1 VLKFGVAEVLD
12 VHSGTSGYTFNKA
25 GHRAVFQYE
34 ARPGFVYV
42 RSRAISSRCN
52 DNFDMFPAGEIEA
65 SWRTFVGKPVFVN
78 HYNHDHR
85 RARGVVI
92 DAALHRDRNP
102 DGSPDTWVEVLMEID
117 GLRYPKL
124 AKALLAGHIDRTSM
138 GCDVKIS
145 KCSVCGNE
153 ATSPLEYCH
162 HIPGKKGK
170 RIWVVLPDG
179 RKEGRLVYEE
189 CRGLAFFE
197 NSVLVE
203 PPADPTALTLGQ
215 VVAGPGLEHVLPGD
229 TTSYLPH
236 QGGGYAVDTGDLRV
250 GGRASGLAATASRN
264 VLGRPADL
272 AYQLL
277 SEDGVGI
284 GAALPATAALDH
296 IDGVHGIGAQQP
308 VSGVLAQPHVT
319 GMSND
324 LTWWD
329 RADYLSV
336 SPTMGSN
343 AAALGVGQREAAVA
357 RVELPAGPW
366 PTGLQAS
373 AAVDAGQVPLYL
385 GGDAFEPPRRGRP
398 ADHGE
403 YLILK
408 KEASVASSTIWSLLH
423 QAAAEPELLF
433 PREAVKPQKPVSQMS
448 DEEYG
453 AHQEAVAKGNAEGKQ
468 WNEDHPIS
476 HKHIVDHWNRATPDE
491 KANGENWYRDAH
503 HLARHIA
510 NDTGHDMHTVAG
522 LMSNYSPQTHWAT
535 NIMNAAKVARTR
547 TPMGGPGSGIMA
559 TSLQKRAAGRMLEGE
574 HYDKVLGGPKTKA
587 FAHLIE
593 HGGNSDPNDP
603 KVVVDRH
610 ALSVAAGA
618 RATDNA
624 YGQSRL
630 GTKSRYNEASQAY
643 HKAAKI
649 ISKQEGRPIEAHQV
663 QAATWLVRQRLNEAH
678 DSALSEKVTT
688 SRSGSRARSAVK
700 EWNEYA
706 AEHHPGAMG
715 KEPGT
720 GYSAV
725 PEDIKHA
732 NDMADEGKKVIKVAG
747 GQFLHY
753 AYGETK
759 APQDVDTLRDEN
771 CPICGNDS
779 AFDGRECQVCGY
791 VAPPKAFGDPDVEK
805 AKQLDTLKQDI
816 EDQNEGVD
824 PSRKG
829 APIGEGIEDE
839 QAALEGDDTASP
851 WLACTNCGTQLR
863 PAVPQTTDQ
872 NVADDAATT
881 GPTEG
886 DPCPV
891 CGQGQLVSS
900 GESEDQDE
908 NGDAIP
914 DDEQAPEG
922 EGQIDTGEEDQ
933 GDDEQPEDEDDPE
946 DDDEEEELD
955 PDEDAAIGKGKLPAS
970 KSSQA
975 TKYRQAPSRMDEG
988 ADVDMRPALAA
999 LAEQQKIIDQQ
1010 AAHIAALRQRDAARS
1025 SQIQRL
1031 AAGMT
1036 VMARA
1041 LGVDVEGQVR
1051 VAMIQKRADEQNP
1064 AQPIPEPAPEPAV
1077 NGTVD
1082 AKTPEAFADVS
1093 APGMVPGSN
1102 NDVAADAVST
1112 AYTPGQDIPSPGV
1125 KNLVDV
1131 TRPVDG
1137 TQGPRPL
1144 SEVKTEVDV
1153 RAGNPMN
1160 PQVAF
1165 PVGGPFAN
1173 AQRTG
1178 SLQSPEGTHEG
1189 DGTRYYAS
1197 QRLARLRKQAGLT
1210 NDDELVLGQAIASSG
1225 TPAEAINAEIGT
1237 LTEVIKAQASRTPA
1251 QPPRNLV
1258 PRAAA
1263 VQRTVPSMSGPVS
1276 TPLQPVTAGVGADAD
1291 LEAIFLGDMT

>member
-12 VHSGTSGYTFNKA
+12 VHSGASGYSFNRV

-34 ARPGFVYV
+34 PRPGYVYV

-65 SWRTFVGKPVFVN
+65 AWKSFVGKPVFVN
-78 HYNHDHR
+78 HHNHDHR

-102 DGSPDTWVEVLMEID
+102 DGSPDTWVEVLMEVD

-124 AKALLAGHIDRTSM
+124 AKALLAGEIDRTSM

-153 ATSPLEYCH
+153 ATTPLEYCH

-197 NSVLVE
+197 NSLLVE
-203 PPADPTALTLGQ
+203 PPADPTAFFVGRPE
-215 VVAGPGLEHVLPGD
+215 VGPGLEHI
-229 TTSYLPH
+229 
-236 QGGGYAVDTGDLRV
+236 QAE
-250 GGRASGLAATASRN
+250 LAPVTASRSSYS
-264 VLGRPADL
+264 PA
-272 AYQLL
+272 
-277 SEDGVGI
+277 
-284 GAALPATAALDH
+284 H
-296 IDGVHGIGAQQP
+296 
-308 VSGVLAQPHVT
+308 
-319 GMSND
+319 
-324 LTWWD
+324 
-329 RADYLSV
+329 
-336 SPTMGSN
+336 
-343 AAALGVGQREAAVA
+343 AAAHTETNSGMRAPEI
-357 RVELPAGPW
+357 
-366 PTGLQAS
+366 S
-373 AAVDAGQVPLYL
+373 
-385 GGDAFEPPRRGRP
+385 RP
-398 ADHGE
+398 
-403 YLILK
+403 YVK
-408 KEASVASSTIWSLLH
+408 KEASVASSTVWSLLS
-423 QAAAEPELLF
+423 QAAAEPELPLPF
-433 PREAVKPQKPVSQMS
+433 FQAVKPDKPVSQMN
-448 DEEYG
+448 EQEY
-453 AHQEAVAKGNAEGKQ
+453 AVHKERVAKGKVEGEAWNAK
-468 WNEDHPIS
+468 NKVS
-476 HKHIVDHWNRATPDE
+476 ARHIVEHWQQATPDE

-503 HLARHIA
+503 HLARHIS
-510 NDTGHDMHTVAG
+510 NDTGTAMHTMAG

-535 NIMNAAKVARTR
+535 NIMNAAKVARLKTGI
-547 TPMGGPGSGIMA
+547 GGPGSGVMA
-559 TSLQKRAAGRMLEGE
+559 TNNQKRAADRMLSGE
-574 HYDKVLGGPKTKA
+574 HYDQVLSGPKTRA

-593 HGGNSDPNDP
+593 HGGNADPNDP

-618 RATDNA
+618 RASDNA
-624 YGQSRL
+624 YMFSKL
-630 GTKSRYNEASQAY
+630 GTKGRYNEVSGAY
-643 HKAAKI
+643 HKAAKQ
-649 ISKQEGRPIEAHQV
+649 ISKLEGRPVEAHQV

-678 DSALSEKVTT
+678 DADLSAKAST
-688 SRSGSRARSAVK
+688 SRAGTRARGAIK

-720 GYSAV
+720 GYASA
-725 PEDIKHA
+725 PEDVKHA
-732 NDMADEGKKVIKVAG
+732 NDMADEGKRVIKVAG

-791 VAPPKAFGDPDVEK
+791 IAPPKAFGDPDVEK
-805 AKQLDTLKQDI
+805 AKQLDVLKQDI
-816 EDQNEGVD
+816 EEQNEEAD

-839 QAALEGDDTASP
+839 ESALEGDDTASP
-851 WLACTNCGTQLR
+851 WLTCTNCGTQMR
-863 PAVPQTTDQ
+863 PAVPQTTDE
-872 NVADDAATT
+872 NPADDAAVT

-886 DPCPV
+886 DVCPV
-891 CGQGQLVSS
+891 CQKGQLMATD
-900 GESEDQDE
+900 ESEDDE
-908 NGDAIP
+908 DEDQ
-914 DDEQAPEG
+914 DDEQQP
-922 EGQIDTGEEDQ
+922 DTD
-933 GDDEQPEDEDDPE
+933 DDEQDED
-946 DDDEEEELD
+946 ELD
-955 PDEDAAIGKGKLPAS
+955 PDEDSAIGDGKLPAS
-970 KSSQA
+970 KSSRA
-975 TKYRQAPSRMDEG
+975 PKYRQATTARMDEG

-999 LAEQQKIIDQQ
+999 LAEQQKIIDAQRATISHLQ
-1010 AAHIAALRQRDAARS
+1010 QRDAAHT

-1036 VMARA
+1036 VLARA
-1041 LGVDVEGQVR
+1041 AGVEVEGQVR

-1064 AQPIPEPAPEPAV
+1064 AQPVPEPTPEPPSES
-1077 NGTVD
+1077 TVET
-1082 AKTPEAFADVS
+1082 KTPEAFADVT

-1125 KNLVDV
+1125 KQLVDV
-1131 TRPVDG
+1131 TKPIDG

-1144 SEVKTEVDV
+1144 SETKTEVDV
-1153 RAGNPMN
+1153 RVGNPMN

-1178 SLQSPEGTHEG
+1178 SLQSDGTHEG
-1189 DGTRYYAS
+1189 DGSRWFAS
-1197 QRLARLRKQAGLT
+1197 QRLARLRKQAGIA
-1210 NDDELVLGQAIASSG
+1210 DEDELVLGQAIASSG
-1225 TPAEAINAEIGT
+1225 LSVEAINTEIST
-1237 LTEVIKAQASRTPA
+1237 LTQVTKAAALRQPAQA
-1251 QPPRNLV
+1251 PRNLV
-1258 PRAAA
+1258 PRSAS
-1263 VQRTVPSMSGPVS
+1263 VQRTVPSMAGQVPSS
-1276 TPLQPVTAGVGADAD
+1276 LQPVTASADTDAD
-1291 LEAIFLGDMT
+1291 LESIFLGGMA